1 MLTNPIAA
9 SSATDY
15 FVISNHHIA
24 EVRRNRQTGQNSLVT
39 LKAFAPGDVFH
50 KFSAG
55 AILHD
60 PTYLTVQTGTREHI
74 TLNPDFLQY
83 INHSCKPNVFFDTT
97 NMQIVVLRPLDPEE
111 EITFFYPSTEW
122 DMTQGFNCYCG
133 EDCCISEIKG
143 AAWLTEAQ
151 TKQYRF
157 TDYIKEQLEK
167 RLREARA

>member
-9 SSATDY
+9 RAADY
-15 FVISNHHIA
+15 DIISHHQYA
-24 EVRRNRQTGQNSLVT
+24 EVRRSLETGQNSLVT
-39 LKAFAPGDVFH
+39 LKAFAPGEVFH
-50 KFSAG
+50 KFTAG

-74 TLNPDFLQY
+74 TLNPEFLQY

-97 NMQIVVLRPLDPEE
+97 AMQIIVLRPLEPGD

-122 DMTQGFNCYCG
+122 DMTQAFNCYCG
-133 EDCCISEIKG
+133 EDCCIGEVKG
-143 AAWLTEAQ
+143 AAWLTGKQ
-151 TKQYRF
+151 VKQYRF
-157 TDYIKEQLEK
+157 TDYIKEQFEK